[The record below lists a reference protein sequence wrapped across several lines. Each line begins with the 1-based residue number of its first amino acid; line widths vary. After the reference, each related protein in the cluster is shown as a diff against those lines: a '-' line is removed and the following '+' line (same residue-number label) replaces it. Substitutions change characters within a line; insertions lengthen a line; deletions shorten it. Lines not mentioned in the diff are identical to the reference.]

1 MTDLPKLVRDNIP
14 GIIMATGRHCR
25 SHIAAAPEFEQRLK
39 EKMYEET
46 EELYESPSLSE
57 AADVYEV
64 FLAMLKQFK
73 LKLSDVIT
81 ISEQKNSINGG
92 FFQGVILD
100 EVIEKSD

>member
-14 GIIMATGRHCR
+14 GIIVATGRRCR
-25 SHIAAAPEFEQRLK
+25 SHIASTLEFEQRLK

-64 FLAMLKQFK
+64 FLATLKQFK
-73 LKLSDVIT
+73 LRLSDVIM
-81 ISEQKNSINGG
+81 ISEQKSSINGG
-92 FFQGVILD
+92 FHQGVVLD
-100 EVIEKSD
+100 EIIEKNV